1 MKTKEFKA
9 IAKGAKGEV
18 KDTFSSPFV
27 VINLLNKAAKGDM
40 TKIANCQ
47 GLNRENI
54 AKVAEAVKAL
64 HHERYAFDMCVL
76 PKAANGR
83 LGVFT
88 PIASMQG
95 ELACIMCGES
105 VYFQGKELCI
115 NDEGVV
121 GTFVATPLTITAIFN
136 AFCKVVENTLSAAE
150 KAAKAAEK
158 AAKVAKARAEKVA
171 KARAAVAKVFGEMS
185 KIMNDDEVLAKYALI
200 KGVK

>member
-9 IAKGAKGEV
+9 VAKAAKVEV

-40 TKIANCQ
+40 SKIANCQ

-54 AKVAEAVKAL
+54 AKVAKAVKAL

-88 PIASMQG
+88 PIPSMQG
-95 ELACIMCGES
+95 EAASIMCGES
-105 VYFQGKELCI
+105 VYFKCKELCI

-121 GTFVATPLTITAIFN
+121 GTFAATPLTITAIFN
-136 AFCKVVENTLSAAE
+136 AFCKVVESNLSAEE
-150 KAAKAAEK
+150 KAAKA
-158 AAKVAKARAEKVA
+158 AKARAEKVA

-185 KIMNDDEVLAKYALI
+185 KIMDDDEVLVKYALI